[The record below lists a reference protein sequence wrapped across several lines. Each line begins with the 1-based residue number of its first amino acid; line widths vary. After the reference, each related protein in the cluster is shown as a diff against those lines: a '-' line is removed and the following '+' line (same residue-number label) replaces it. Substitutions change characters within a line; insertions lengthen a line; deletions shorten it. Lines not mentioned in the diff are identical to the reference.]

1 MKSAQV
7 TILVKRPGPSQ
18 GTPPP
23 PPHIVTLTLSELGDP
38 GRGVLGAGGAPLV
51 VAGLPV
57 RAEAAL
63 PLLVSRH
70 R

>member
-7 TILVKRPGPSQ
+7 TILVKRPGLDPGS
-18 GTPPP
+18 PPL
-23 PPHIVTLTLSELGDP
+23 VMLALTLSELGDP
-38 GRGVLGAGGAPLV
+38 GGGVLGAGGAPLV

-63 PLLVSRH
+63 PLLVSCH